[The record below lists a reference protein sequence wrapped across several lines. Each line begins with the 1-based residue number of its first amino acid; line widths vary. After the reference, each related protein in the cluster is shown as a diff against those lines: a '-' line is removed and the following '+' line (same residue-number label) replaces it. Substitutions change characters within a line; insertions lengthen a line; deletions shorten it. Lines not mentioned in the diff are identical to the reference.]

1 MMTMMLLML
10 KMTLKWNKYKLN
22 NNNNNNKLYS
32 LLKIWNFYDYYYK
45 QIHKYIY
52 IHTHILFDFSFGD
65 LFTWDQ
71 DFMKQKKKNY
81 YNNGFNIKIT
91 KKNMLRICIY
101 VCMHKVA
108 LIYFFPELISVNQFN
123 IMKIVKK

>member
-22 NNNNNNKLYS
+22 NNNNNKLNKLYS

-52 IHTHILFDFSFGD
+52 IYTHILFDFSFED

-71 DFMKQKKKNY
+71 DFILWNKKK
-81 YNNGFNIKIT
+81 II
-91 KKNMLRICIY
+91 
-101 VCMHKVA
+101 
-108 LIYFFPELISVNQFN
+108 
-123 IMKIVKK
+123 IMVLTLK